1 MRVALTLTRF
11 PGKNAAMHPLADDR
25 RGGRVRF
32 PIMRAIGIYLAVF
45 CSAGCGHRGTS
56 EADLEQSMRETHLAA
71 SLREEGKIPA
81 ALERLEQALA
91 LDPENA
97 DALFLLGW
105 MRYEASHRAVSRDE
119 KRRLLIDSSDRFRAG
134 ISSLKK
140 YERTGAVLAE
150 GRNMLGVVLID
161 LGEFDEAIE
170 ELRLSA
176 SDDMNTSPHL
186 AWGNLGLAQLSLG
199 RADEATESLQQAIT
213 LQPRFC
219 IGYERLGRAYFQA
232 GELEAAEEALI
243 RATTADETCTNNPW
257 LQGAYRLR
265 GEVRARLGRPDEAL
279 VDFTRCIELG
289 AQTNHG
295 RACQEFLDAVN

>member
-1 MRVALTLTRF
+1 MVGVF
-11 PGKNAAMHPLADDR
+11 
-25 RGGRVRF
+25 
-32 PIMRAIGIYLAVF
+32 IAVL
-45 CSAGCGHRGTS
+45 CSAGCGHRGVS

-81 ALERLEQALA
+81 ALERLEHALA

-105 MRYEASHRAVSRDE
+105 MRYEAAHRAVSPDE
-119 KRRLLIDSSDRFRAG
+119 RRRLLNDSAERFRTG
-134 ISSLKK
+134 ITSLIE

-150 GRNMLGVVLID
+150 GRNMLGVVLIE
-161 LGEFDEAIE
+161 LGEYDEAAE

-176 SDDMNTSPHL
+176 ANDMNTSPHL
-186 AWGNLGLAQLSLG
+186 AWGNLGLAQLSAG
-199 RADEATESLQQAIT
+199 RTEEAIQSLQQAIS

-219 IGYERLGRAYFQA
+219 VGYERLGRAYFQA
-232 GELEAAEEALI
+232 GELESAEEALI
-243 RATTADETCTNNPW
+243 RATTADESCTNNPW

-279 VDFTRCIELG
+279 NDFTRCIELG
-289 AQTNHG
+289 VQTSHG

>member
-1 MRVALTLTRF
+1 M
-11 PGKNAAMHPLADDR
+11 
-25 RGGRVRF
+25 RF
-32 PIMRAIGIYLAVF
+32 PILRTVGVFLLMLSAV
-45 CSAGCGHRGTS
+45 GCGHRGPS

-105 MRYEASHRAVSRDE
+105 MRYEASHRAVSLDE
-119 KRRLLIDSSDRFRAG
+119 RQRLLKDSAERFRAG
-134 ISSLKK
+134 IASLVK

-150 GRNMLGVVLID
+150 GHNMLGVVLIE
-161 LGEFDEAIE
+161 LGEYDEAME
-170 ELRLSA
+170 VLRRSA
-176 SDDMNTSPHL
+176 SDDMNTTPHL
-186 AWGNLGLAQLSLG
+186 AWGNLGLAQLSAG
-199 RADEATESLQQAIT
+199 EVDDAIQSLLQAIS

-219 IGYERLGRAYFQA
+219 VGYERLGRAYFQA
-232 GELEAAEEALI
+232 GELESAEEALI
-243 RATTADETCTNNPW
+243 RATTADESCTNNPW

-279 VDFTRCIELG
+279 NDFTRCIELG
-289 AQTNHG
+289 VQTSHG

>member
-1 MRVALTLTRF
+1 MTLIRF
-11 PGKNAAMHPLADDR
+11 IGKNAAMHPLANDR
-25 RGGRVRF
+25 QCGRARF
-32 PIMRAIGIYLAVF
+32 PTIPMVGVFIAVL
-45 CSAGCGHRGTS
+45 CSAGCGHRGVS

-81 ALERLEQALA
+81 ALERLEHALA

-105 MRYEASHRAVSRDE
+105 MRYEAAHRAVSPDE
-119 KRRLLIDSSDRFRAG
+119 RRRLLNDSAERFRTG
-134 ISSLKK
+134 ITSLIE

-150 GRNMLGVVLID
+150 GRNMLGVVLIE
-161 LGEFDEAIE
+161 LGEYDEAAE

-176 SDDMNTSPHL
+176 ANDMNTSPHL
-186 AWGNLGLAQLSLG
+186 AWGNLGLAQLSAG
-199 RADEATESLQQAIT
+199 RTEEAIQSLQQAIS

-219 IGYERLGRAYFQA
+219 VGYERLGRAYFQA
-232 GELEAAEEALI
+232 GELESAEEALI
-243 RATTADETCTNNPW
+243 RATTADESCTNNPW

-279 VDFTRCIELG
+279 NDFTRCIELG
-289 AQTNHG
+289 VQTSHG

>member
-1 MRVALTLTRF
+1 MTLIRF
-11 PGKNAAMHPLADDR
+11 LGKNAAMHPLANDR
-25 RGGRVRF
+25 RCGRARF
-32 PIMRAIGIYLAVF
+32 PTIPMVGVFIAVL
-45 CSAGCGHRGTS
+45 CSAGCGHRGVS

-81 ALERLEQALA
+81 ALERLEHALA

-105 MRYEASHRAVSRDE
+105 MRYEAAHRAVSPDE
-119 KRRLLIDSSDRFRAG
+119 RRRLLNDSAERFRTG
-134 ISSLKK
+134 ITSLIE

-150 GRNMLGVVLID
+150 GRNMLGVVLIE
-161 LGEFDEAIE
+161 LGEYDEAAE

-176 SDDMNTSPHL
+176 ANDMNTSPHL
-186 AWGNLGLAQLSLG
+186 AWGNLGLAQLSAG
-199 RADEATESLQQAIT
+199 RTEEAIQSLQQAIS

-219 IGYERLGRAYFQA
+219 VGYERLGRAYFQA
-232 GELEAAEEALI
+232 GELESAEEALI
-243 RATTADETCTNNPW
+243 RATTADESCTNNPW

-279 VDFTRCIELG
+279 NDFTRCIELG
-289 AQTNHG
+289 VQTSHG